1 MKKLSFKKLWIVS
14 DKEKRARTEEFSDK
28 ETLVTGANRTG
39 KSSFIKS
46 IYASLGAD
54 PKKNNSKWLGA
65 EPKLLMEFEVDGETN
80 YTLRVGNNIAFFD
93 ANRQLRARHHGVT
106 KAAISWAELL
116 DVKVQ
121 FPGKNGLINP
131 WPAALFL
138 PFYIDQDTGLNDT
151 WASFQ
156 GLEAYSRPKDTFVEF
171 HTGLK
176 PKAYY
181 IAKAKKDEATSRHLD
196 KGKEREHLDFASKR
210 LEALTVDNDFQ
221 FSIEGFE
228 REIERFLVLQNG
240 FNEKREKVRL
250 EIRNLQGKR
259 TALLQERQLAAA
271 TLKELEADVAYL
283 KKIDTS
289 ELVCPTCNTVHEVSF
304 ANALRLSGDAETC
317 RDYLA
322 DTDEE
327 IRKVT
332 KSLEDKKKSLRA
344 FESEIAEIEQ
354 VLGET
359 RGEMSLRALLER
371 ESRRIAGDKL
381 QEEKEKIDLE
391 IGVIGEQIKGFEKEM
406 KEAQSKKLHDEIL
419 EYYQTKLRAF
429 CNKLNIAA
437 PPEKI
442 FLKIRPAIDD
452 TGSEFPRLVLAYHY
466 AILHVVAK
474 YTSAVL
480 APIVFDTAQHQDQD
494 RQNINAMIRFAFEE
508 RPEGTQFVFGG
519 VETYDFDFEGHTI
532 NTTNKGRLL
541 NEESYDECR
550 EQIAPFVE
558 QFLAAD

>member
-14 DKEKRARTEEFSDK
+14 DKERRARAEAFSET
-28 ETLVTGANRTG
+28 ETLVSGANRTG

-54 PKKNNSKWLGA
+54 PKKNNDKWLGA
-65 EPKLLMEFEVDGETN
+65 EPKLLMEFEINGETN

-93 ANRQLRARHHGVT
+93 SSRQLRARHHGIT
-106 KAAISWAELL
+106 KAAISWSNLL
-116 DVKVQ
+116 DVNIK

-151 WASFQ
+151 WSSFL
-156 GLEAYSRPKDTFVEF
+156 GLEAYSSPKDTLVDF

-176 PKAYY
+176 PKSYY
-181 IAKAKKDEATSRHLD
+181 IAKAKKDAAMSRYSE
-196 KGKEREHLDFASKR
+196 KGKEREHLEFAGKK
-210 LEALTVDNDFQ
+210 LETLTIDNDLQ
-221 FSIEGFE
+221 FSVEGFE
-228 REIERFLVLQNG
+228 NEIERYLVLQNK

-250 EIRNLQGKR
+250 KIRDLQGKR

-271 TLKELEADVAYL
+271 TLKELEADATYL
-283 KKIDTS
+283 EKIDTS

-304 ANALRLSGDAETC
+304 ANTLRLSGDAATC

-322 DTDEE
+322 GTDEE
-327 IRKVT
+327 IRKAT
-332 KSLEDKKKSLRA
+332 QSLEDKKKSLRE
-344 FESEIAEIEQ
+344 FENEIAEIEQ
-354 VLGET
+354 ILGEK
-359 RGEMSLRALLER
+359 RGEISLRTLLEH

-381 QEEKEKIDLE
+381 QQEKENIDVEIRAIEEKIN
-391 IGVIGEQIKGFEKEM
+391 GFAKEM
-406 KEAQSKKLHDEIL
+406 KGAQNKELRNEIL

-429 CNKLNIAA
+429 CNNLNIMA
-437 PPEKI
+437 PPEKM

-494 RQNINAMIRFAFEE
+494 GENINAMIRFAFEQ

-519 VETYDFDFEGHTI
+519 VETYDYKYEGHTI
-532 NTTNKGRLL
+532 NTTNKRHLL
-541 NEESYDECR
+541 NEESYDECKK
-550 EQIAPFVE
+550 QIAPFVA
-558 QFLAAD
+558 QFLSAD

>member
-1 MKKLSFKKLWIVS
+1 MKKLSFKRLWIVS
-14 DKEKRARTEEFSDK
+14 DKEKRARTEEFSDE
-28 ETLVTGANRTG
+28 ETLVIGANRTG

-54 PKKNNSKWLGA
+54 PKKNNDKWLGS
-65 EPKLLMEFEVDGETN
+65 EPKLLMKFEVDGETN

-93 ANRQLRARHHGVT
+93 SNRQMRARHHGIT
-106 KAAISWAELL
+106 KAAISWTELL

-121 FPGKNGLINP
+121 FPGKRGLINP
-131 WPAALFL
+131 WPAALFF

-151 WASFQ
+151 WSSFY
-156 GLEAYSRPKDTFVEF
+156 GLEAYTNPKDTFVDF

-181 IAKAKKDEATSRHLD
+181 IAKAKKDEAMSRQSD
-196 KGKEREHLDFASKR
+196 KSKEREHLEFAGKK
-210 LEALTVDNDFQ
+210 LEVLTVDNDLE
-221 FSIEGFE
+221 FSVEGFE
-228 REIERFLVLQNG
+228 REIERYLTLQNG

-250 EIRNLQGKR
+250 EIRELQGKR
-259 TALLQERQLAAA
+259 TSLLQERELAAA

-322 DTDEE
+322 HTDEE
-327 IRKVT
+327 VRKT
-332 KSLEDKKKSLRA
+332 TEKLQDKKVSLRA
-344 FESEIAEIEQ
+344 FEAEIAEIEQ
-354 VLGET
+354 ILGEK
-359 RGEMSLRALLER
+359 RGEMSLRTLLEH

-381 QEEKEKIDLE
+381 HQEKAKIDAE
-391 IGVIGEQIKGFEKEM
+391 IGEIDEQIKEFGKEM
-406 KEAQSKKLHDEIL
+406 KEAQSKELRDEIL

-429 CNKLNIAA
+429 SSLLNIAA

-442 FLKIRPAIDD
+442 FLKIRPVIED

-474 YTSAVL
+474 YSSAVI

-494 RQNINAMIRFAFEE
+494 RENINAMIRFAFEQ

-519 VETYDFDFEGHTI
+519 VETYDFEFKGHTI
-532 NTTNKGRLL
+532 NTKDKGRLL
-541 NEESYDECR
+541 SEDCYDECKK
-550 EQIAPFVE
+550 QISPFVE